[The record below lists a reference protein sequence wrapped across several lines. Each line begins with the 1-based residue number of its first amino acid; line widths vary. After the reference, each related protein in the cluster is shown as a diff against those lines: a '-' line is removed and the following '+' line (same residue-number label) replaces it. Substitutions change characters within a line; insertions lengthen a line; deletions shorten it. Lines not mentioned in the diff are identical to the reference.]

1 MEKEEVVM
9 REIQDLL
16 ERIASCVFI
25 VCGVILMIA
34 VTSAFVLFFVETI
47 IDVANNGI
55 NGI

>member
-1 MEKEEVVM
+1 M

-34 VTSAFVLFFVETI
+34 LTSAIVLFFVETI
-47 IDVANNGI
+47 IDIATNGI